1 MSISW
6 EEEEPNNQP
15 TQRNFDPVNTELVCP
30 CPGWAQTNKPSDVKV
45 EMFRIET
52 TEIISA
58 HEHYKNIGEVGRRH
72 KYAQRLWSLITND
85 SCWLVAVRNSI
96 VNPLHDIT
104 LRYSSVSPLCLSEL
118 SQHSWKLSQQGTPR
132 LDWMRFKLAWAINTK
147 TSSLSCK
154 AGAQGQRI
162 HSPPSL
168 RPKEEKYTGQ
178 VTPYTATETEQ
189 TEGAGKA
196 GDDGEMIKV
205 LLSWDA
211 GRQALLNTSDGEDRI
226 LYQKCKSLPSK
237 NTQ

>member
-1 MSISW
+1 MWKLRCFVLRLQRSYLSTNITKTG
-6 EEEEPNNQP
+6 EESPH
-15 TQRNFDPVNTELVCP
+15 TASTR
-30 CPGWAQTNKPSDVKV
+30 
-45 EMFRIET
+45 
-52 TEIISA
+52 
-58 HEHYKNIGEVGRRH
+58 
-72 KYAQRLWSLITND
+72 AQRLWSLITND
-85 SCWLVAVRNSI
+85 SCWLVVVRNSI

-196 GDDGEMIKV
+196 GDEGEMIKV